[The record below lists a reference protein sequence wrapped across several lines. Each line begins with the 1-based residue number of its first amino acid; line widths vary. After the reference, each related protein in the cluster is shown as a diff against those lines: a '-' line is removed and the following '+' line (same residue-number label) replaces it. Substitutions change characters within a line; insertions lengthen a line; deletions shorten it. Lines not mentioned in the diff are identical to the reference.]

1 MKICFCVLILERS
14 DAIEN
19 NITEILKAMAL
30 IISTGAIALL
40 TYFVRKYGANRVN
53 KILEVVR
60 IAVNAI
66 EQLGRVNGCD
76 GKQKKAKAKTT

>member
-40 TYFVRKYGANRVN
+40 TYSVRKYGANRGN

-66 EQLGRVNGCD
+66 EQLGRVNGWD
-76 GKQKKAKAKTT
+76 GKQKKAKA

>member
-66 EQLGRVNGCD
+66 EQLGRVNGWD
-76 GKQKKAKAKTT
+76 GKQKKAKA

>member
-1 MKICFCVLILERS
+1 MS

-66 EQLGRVNGCD
+66 EQLGRVNGWD
-76 GKQKKAKAKTT
+76 GKQKKAKA

>member
-1 MKICFCVLILERS
+1 MKICFCVLILERN

-66 EQLGRVNGCD
+66 EQLGRVNGWD
-76 GKQKKAKAKTT
+76 GKQKKAKA